1 MNWFSDYKKSLK
13 FPAVEEYIDLVFYRP
28 LAFLIVKAV
37 YNTNI
42 KPDNLTFVAI
52 LSGLSAASLY
62 AYGYPWSLKAGA
74 LMYGLFI
81 VMDCSDGQLARLKK
95 NGSHIGRIIDGVAD
109 YIVVTAVYVGLA
121 IHFYGDENVKA
132 SMLVW
137 LIVSGVSVIAQSMLV
152 DFFRTRFLDIVVKRR
167 STLNDEI
174 AEFKKEYL
182 RLKDD
187 RNKWFERNIIHFYLI
202 YSGLQRTLTP
212 KKLLSGFMDVPHDE
226 YYKKNNVLIRF
237 WVLMGPSASRTTLI
251 VCTLLNRFDIFLW
264 VTIAVFNILA
274 VILMIIQHQVD
285 KSYSTINS

>member
-1 MNWFSDYKKSLK
+1 
-13 FPAVEEYIDLVFYRP
+13 
-28 LAFLIVKAV
+28 
-37 YNTNI
+37 
-42 KPDNLTFVAI
+42 
-52 LSGLSAASLY
+52 
-62 AYGYPWSLKAGA
+62 
-74 LMYGLFI
+74 
-81 VMDCSDGQLARLKK
+81 LARLKK